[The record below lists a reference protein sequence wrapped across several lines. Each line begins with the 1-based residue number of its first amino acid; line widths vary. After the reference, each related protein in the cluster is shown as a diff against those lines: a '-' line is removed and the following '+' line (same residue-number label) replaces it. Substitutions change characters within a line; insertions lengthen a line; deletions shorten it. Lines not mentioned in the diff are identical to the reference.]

1 MCGPIDQDAET
12 YFQQTRLIP
21 SFTFVDPFGYKGL
34 SLGIINGVI
43 KNWGCDCVF
52 FFNYS
57 RINAGLSNPKVE
69 DHMDA
74 LFTADRAASLRAEL
88 QSKTPA
94 QREALI
100 LENLAQAIKG
110 MGGKFVL
117 PFRFKNSSGA
127 RTSHSLVFVSKHF
140 KGYEIMKEI
149 MAKESSTH
157 EQGVPSLTY
166 SPTEKWM
173 KDTMPLLFALSRPL
187 DDLGGMLLNTFAGET
202 LSMVDVYRRHNVDT
216 PYIYQEE
223 LQGSADGSRTGA

>member
-1 MCGPIDQDAET
+1 M
-12 YFQQTRLIP
+12 R
-21 SFTFVDPFGYKGL
+21 
-34 SLGIINGVI
+34 SLQRTVRRV
-43 KNWGCDCVF
+43 C
-52 FFNYS
+52 
-57 RINAGLSNPKVE
+57 E
-69 DHMDA
+69 Q
-74 LFTADRAASLRAEL
+74 

-110 MGGKFVL
+110 MSGKFVL
-117 PFRFKNSSGA
+117 PFWFKNSSGA

-216 PYIYQEE
+216 PYIKKNYKEALTALEQAHEI
-223 LQGSADGSRTGA
+223 SANPAIGVRKKGTFAYHVMVAFPKRQKK